1 MSVAGLDWGTALQL
15 TYAWIKA
22 AHVIFVIFWIAG
34 LFMLPRYYVYH
45 QEAPAGSEEEKRWLE
60 RERKLRNIIITP
72 AMILVWVLGLSLAF
86 IVDAWSQ
93 GWFYAK
99 LAMVIALSAY
109 HGWMV
114 GYGKKLAS
122 GQRPASGKALR
133 IMNEV
138 PGIATAIIV
147 ILVIVKPF

>member
-1 MSVAGLDWGTALQL
+1 MTGYDFETALQL

-45 QEAPAGSEEEKRWLE
+45 QEATPGSVEEKRWID

-72 AMILVWVLGLSLAF
+72 AMAMVWVFGLTLAF
-86 IVDAWSQ
+86 MTGAWSQ
-93 GWFYAK
+93 GWFHAK
-99 LAMVIALSAY
+99 FALVLALSGY

-114 GYGKKLAS
+114 AYGKKLAR
-122 GQRPASGKALR
+122 GERPVSGKALR

-147 ILVIVKPF
+147 ILVIVRPF

>member
-1 MSVAGLDWGTALQL
+1 VITYDLETALSL

-45 QEAPAGSEEEKRWLE
+45 QEATPGSVEEKRWID

-72 AMILVWVLGLSLAF
+72 AMLIVWALGLTLAS
-86 IVDAWSQ
+86 ITGAWSE
-93 GWFYAK
+93 GWLHAK
-99 LAMVIALSAY
+99 LALVVLLSGY
-109 HGWMV
+109 HGYMV
-114 GYGKKLAS
+114 GYGKKLAR
-122 GQRPASGKALR
+122 GERPVSGKALR
-133 IMNEV
+133 IMNEI
-138 PGIATAIIV
+138 PGVATAIIV